1 MVLNKN
7 LRFSLNEILPLVESL
22 PIEEKTEMLQR
33 LLSKQ
38 SALDVNYLH
47 SSVIGLIS
55 TMSRA
60 ELSDVLKAIG
70 DRITSDGDIC
80 RK

>member
-38 SALDVNYLH
+38 SALDVNLH